1 MTTRIKI
8 DVAADVRGIVL
19 EGRGGPVMREFFR
32 DAKKLVAESGRD
44 EIKQRASS
52 APRHPSG
59 AFSKSIVIKDLAKGQ
74 TVMADYPQTL
84 YGPWLEG
91 TSTRNEHTR
100 FKGYRM
106 FKLTRGRLRKNVGPL
121 VRELFDQAVANLR
134 GGGAG

>member
-8 DVAADVRGIVL
+8 DVAAEVRGIVL
-19 EGRGGPVMREFFR
+19 EGRGGPVMREFF
-32 DAKKLVAESGRD
+32 DKAKTLVAKSGED
-44 EIKQRASS
+44 ELRQRATS
-52 APRHPSG
+52 APRHPKGRFAG
-59 AFSKSIVIKDLAKGQ
+59 AIVTKDFAKGR

-91 TSTRNEHTR
+91 TSTRNTSTR

-121 VRELFDQAVANLR
+121 VQELFEQAVRKLQ
-134 GGGAG
+134 GGGGG